1 MKSWKPYRTFSA
13 GLFLVSVLWVLAGL
27 PLSPAGAWAEIR
39 APEPAWVMGARMV
52 SPLIAFIG
60 LALAVSCLDKA
71 ARTARVL
78 RAGAPW
84 LLLLLSFWTLRSAA
98 HLRQEGPVLTNY
110 FYFTGT
116 IGPGAFVGQAMNLE
130 NAGAYLRGFPEIGAS
145 HWGQQG
151 GTRVISN
158 PPGATMLIYGCRRL
172 LEAWPWLQESYAR
185 VGGESGPPAP
195 ATPPEARRAYLH
207 YALVMFVP
215 DVFFLLIALGM
226 PPLWWL
232 AHALLPEDRAPFAA
246 VTAALVPGLFVF
258 SFTKDAFQVSLALWF
273 WWALYR
279 AVRDQSLAWALGAG
293 LALFLGLQFSLAFV
307 TVAAIGAGAALLA
320 QHTRGEAISSL
331 RGRGLPRLVV
341 AALAGLVVPAL
352 ALWVVIGYE
361 PWKALLA
368 AYRGHGQYVREFGQ
382 SYRVWV
388 WLNLVH
394 LVLFMGAP
402 AAASWLA
409 SLWCQIRTGLR
420 ERSFRALDP
429 YFLSVTGLLLLLNLS
444 GKNLSE
450 VPRLWLFFMPA
461 LYLTAERVRAGTAR
475 DAEPKW
481 LGAALLTLQ
490 VAQLSV
496 FVLCFSPLGA
506 WRPLTEV
513 FPSAP

>member
-1 MKSWKPYRTFSA
+1 MKSWKPYLAFSA
-13 GLFLVSVLWVLAGL
+13 GLFLLSVFWVIADL
-27 PLSPAGAWAEIR
+27 PLSPKGAWAEIR
-39 APEPAWVMGARMV
+39 APEPAWVMGAWIV
-52 SPLIAFIG
+52 SPLITLIG

-71 ARTARVL
+71 ARAARVL
-78 RAGAPW
+78 RAAAPW
-84 LLLLLSFWTLRSAA
+84 LLLPLCFWMLRSAA

-116 IGPGAFVGQAMNLE
+116 IGPGAFVGQAMNIE
-130 NAGAYLRGFPEIGAS
+130 SAGTYLRGFPGIGGS

-158 PPGATMLIYGCRRL
+158 PPGASMLIYGCRRL
-172 LEAWPWLQESYAR
+172 LEARPWLQEHYA
-185 VGGESGPPAP
+185 GTSGESVLPPPGAP
-195 ATPPEARRAYLH
+195 PDVRRAYLH

-232 AHALLPEDRAPFAA
+232 AHVLLPEEQARFPAI
-246 VTAALVPGLFVF
+246 TAALAPSLFVF
-258 SFTKDAFQVSLALWF
+258 SFTKDAFLVSLALWF

-279 AVRDQSLAWALGAG
+279 AARDQSLPSALGAG
-293 LALFLGLQFSLAFV
+293 LVLFVGLQFSLAFAI
-307 TVAAIGAGAALLA
+307 VAAIGACAAFLV
-320 QHTRGEAISSL
+320 QHSRGEATSSL
-331 RGRGLPRLVV
+331 RERGLTKLATAV
-341 AALAGLVVPAL
+341 LAGLVAPAL
-352 ALWVVIGYE
+352 ALWLAIGYE
-361 PWKALLA
+361 PWEALLT

-394 LVLFMGAP
+394 LILFMGAP

-409 SLWCQIRTGLR
+409 SIWNQIRTGLR
-420 ERSFRALDP
+420 ERSLRALDP

-450 VPRLWLFFMPA
+450 VPRLWLFFMPV
-461 LYLTAERVRAGTAR
+461 LYLTAERVRTGTAG

-481 LGAALLTLQ
+481 LGTLLLTLQ
-490 VAQLSV
+490 VAQLTV
-496 FVLCFSPLGA
+496 FVLCFAPLGA